1 MVYRN
6 GKLVEATVDE
16 LLELYLNDSMDRAM
30 DFDQYLLIVENN
42 GCTINGSAA
51 NETCKACMINGVEGE
66 FDDGGNE

>member
-6 GKLVEATVDE
+6 GKLTEATVDE

-42 GCTINGSAA
+42 GCTINGRG
-51 NETCKACMINGVEGE
+51 I
-66 FDDGGNE
+66 